1 VFTTRVLSI
10 SPSTIHMT
18 VAKPGYA
25 LTVHIHNRADI
36 HLASQLTR
44 VVQLYCLASVNTFT
58 FWWPCFF
65 PFHTLPITR
74 ATASH
79 SNAALKQRDSSNT
92 TNDMADRSRDS
103 AYGRGRW
110 SPGSLHSSR
119 YAPVITG
126 YMMPPPS
133 FRPTSHQ
140 QSTGSQATREYSAYP
155 SRADTEYATRA
166 ERRAGARASAD
177 DYPYASQRTPP
188 TYSDSAFRY
197 EPTQRQDHAK
207 HAARAAGRAVAR
219 ACAYDLMDFIP
230 GNPSRGS
237 SASSGYVPGLSSSES
252 TTSSRSSDRYA
263 SIRSA
268 STAFEAGNDYPTPA
282 SLRRSATP
290 ASMIPMSGP
299 HDYLDPF
306 VYLRI
311 DSSRSSSSLALSDR
325 SSGRRENSTTG
336 YTQPSSGRGGTFSY

>member
-1 VFTTRVLSI
+1 
-10 SPSTIHMT
+10 
-18 VAKPGYA
+18 
-25 LTVHIHNRADI
+25 
-36 HLASQLTR
+36 
-44 VVQLYCLASVNTFT
+44 
-58 FWWPCFF
+58 
-65 PFHTLPITR
+65 
-74 ATASH
+74 
-79 SNAALKQRDSSNT
+79 
-92 TNDMADRSRDS
+92 MADRSRDS
-103 AYGRGRW
+103 AYGRGR
-110 SPGSLHSSR
+110 
-119 YAPVITG
+119 

-237 SASSGYVPGLSSSES
+237 RARPQQLRVHHQLEELGPL
-252 TTSSRSSDRYA
+252 RQH
-263 SIRSA
+263 
-268 STAFEAGNDYPTPA
+268 
-282 SLRRSATP
+282 SLREQR
-290 ASMIPMSGP
+290 
-299 HDYLDPF
+299 L
-306 VYLRI
+306 
-311 DSSRSSSSLALSDR
+311 
-325 SSGRRENSTTG
+325 
-336 YTQPSSGRGGTFSY
+336 